1 MKPGSTLT
9 LLVALSISVFL
20 SPSCKPNDPLVTEAQ
35 NSIAAAKTA
44 FAQIDKADA
53 NTLELK
59 HADPRN
65 AATLHLYA
73 QNTRS
78 DSPKWIKTAENNLDA
93 YQTNKTP
100 ATTANLKSAVQILDS
115 NTAESK
121 RYIALTASPST

>member
-1 MKPGSTLT
+1 MKTAPTTLIS
-9 LLVALSISVFL
+9 LVVSASLFL
-20 SPSCKPNDPLVTEAQ
+20 SPSCKPDDPLVTEAQ

-44 FAQIDKADA
+44 FAQIDKADNQVA
-53 NTLELK
+53 LK

-65 AATLHLYA
+65 ANALHLYA
-73 QNTRS
+73 QITRA

-121 RYIALTASPST
+121 RYLALTASPST